1 MKLGIWIILII
12 VALIFFGKFIIP
24 MILGLS
30 VSILIIVGIAA
41 LIVFAMKTLWGYYEF
56 YI

>member
-1 MKLGIWIILII
+1 MKLGFWILFIAVL
-12 VALIFFGKFIIP
+12 LIFFGKFIIP

-41 LIVFAMKTLWGYYEF
+41 LIVFAMKTL
-56 YI
+56 

>member
-30 VSILIIVGIAA
+30 VSILIIVGVVA
-41 LIVFAMKTLWGYYEF
+41 LIVFAMKTL
-56 YI
+56 